1 MVLSTNSTYDRLVR
15 QYGVKQH
22 QSELSA
28 TDRIQRLPKIHGSM
42 GAIDY
47 VDWLGFID
55 RDEFDE
61 GQVFIW

>member
-1 MVLSTNSTYDRLVR
+1 L
-15 QYGVKQH
+15 VKQR

-28 TDRIQRLPKIHGSM
+28 TDRIQRLPKIYGSM